1 MSQSSGTSA
10 PVTRQKAS
18 MITRS
23 QKDLEEAEGQNTD
36 VWMKEHTISFLTAKN
51 FIIPGNP
58 LDIQTLAYVLLQI
71 GSMMTR
77 GQKQIMDL
85 IRAVALLLANASVQ
99 RIAEEITE
107 MVKSQLQEHIKQFM
121 AGVEDI

>member
-1 MSQSSGTSA
+1 MSQSSRTSA

-18 MITRS
+18 TITRS
-23 QKDLEEAEGQNTD
+23 QRDLEEAEGQNMD
-36 VWMKEHTISFLTAKN
+36 VWMKEQAINFLIAKN

-77 GQKQIMDL
+77 RQKQITDL
-85 IRAVALLLANASVQ
+85 IRVVALLLANASTQ
-99 RIAEEITE
+99 RIAEEITK
-107 MVKSQLQEHIKQFM
+107 MVKSQLQVHIEKFT